1 MLDGSFSRS
10 KPKRTYRYRM
20 AGGDSDHAAAVKTRM
35 KPRAG
40 DADRSSHHHPHPATQ
55 AWERG
60 AAAPLSLGSSHEC
73 QPDSDTELKG
83 SPMACGVA
91 AVPTGPDRH
100 TQLLT
105 CASEFPEDLAR
116 RTTARTCL
124 YARLSVSRAVGPTGW
139 RRAGHRQP
147 PAPSITPHLQLVSS
161 WAGAMDVSGGCPMA
175 CWPRPCLVPKRFRI
189 SIL

>member
-1 MLDGSFSRS
+1 
-10 KPKRTYRYRM
+10 M

-139 RRAGHRQP
+139 RRV
-147 PAPSITPHLQLVSS
+147 ITDSRLLQVSHHIFSLFPVGQGPWMSPEAVQWLV
-161 WAGAMDVSGGCPMA
+161 GLG
-175 CWPRPCLVPKRFRI
+175 LV
-189 SIL
+189 